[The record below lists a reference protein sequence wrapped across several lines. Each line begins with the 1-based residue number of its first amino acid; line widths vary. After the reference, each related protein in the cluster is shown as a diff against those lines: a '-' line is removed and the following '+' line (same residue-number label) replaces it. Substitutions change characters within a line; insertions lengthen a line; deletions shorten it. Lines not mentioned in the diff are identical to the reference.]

1 MIPALQTR
9 TEPSGPP
16 FPPRAQP
23 PPPGRAPVA
32 APSRNALGA
41 DAAGIWAR
49 CADRTAAAEKP
60 GKQELAGRPRPTIAA
75 RDKLHARPAV
85 GTVVGLTE
93 QLYAGDARRG
103 GDIRRKAVDP
113 ERCDGRRKHIDAA
126 GDAIGLVARRRP
138 ARPA

>member
-23 PPPGRAPVA
+23 PRPSPRCRPFPQCSGRY
-32 APSRNALGA
+32 
-41 DAAGIWAR
+41 AAGIWAR
-49 CADRTAAAEKP
+49 CANHAAVAEEP